1 VQGAA
6 TVRAAFRSCSRGK
19 VGVDAQ
25 QKRTEP
31 SVVNNFAD
39 HQILRE
45 DETIEASS
53 SGFIAVNRFERP

>member
-31 SVVNNFAD
+31 SVINDFAD

-45 DETIEASS
+45 DETI
-53 SGFIAVNRFERP
+53 